1 MHHRVRGCTCGLKLM
16 IGRMEL
22 QTHGARKYPT
32 SALLRS
38 SAGLGWS
45 AISAELRSHGV
56 CETPAIVPQNVEL
69 CLAVAG
75 NDDGL
80 VIRTGA
86 GQRQETRPSTG
97 AIWLSPVGVGDNVI
111 TIKAPIPTT
120 LHLYLPAA
128 LFRRLAD
135 DFNLPEAP
143 PHSIRYVAGVR
154 DEVINQI
161 GLSIVSAMTN
171 ETAAGRMFVE
181 TASATLAARLLQTYC
196 DSGSSKSHEPTAH
209 RLDQARLR
217 RVLDY
222 ISMNIDKEITLAQL
236 AGVAGL
242 SVFHF
247 ARTFTRAMGVSPHRY
262 VSRTRLENAMA
273 DIAAGKLSL
282 AEIAFNAGFSSQ
294 ASFTRAFYRVSGLTP
309 GEYRTLRR

>member
-1 MHHRVRGCTCGLKLM
+1 
-16 IGRMEL
+16 MEL

-32 SALLRS
+32 SELLRS

-45 AISAELRSHGV
+45 TISAELRSHGV
-56 CETPAIVPQNVEL
+56 SETPAIVPQNVEL

-75 NDDGL
+75 NDEGL

-120 LHLYLPAA
+120 LHLYLPAT

-135 DFNLPEAP
+135 DFNLPESP
-143 PHSIRYVAGVR
+143 SRSIRYVAGVR
-154 DEVINQI
+154 DDVINQI
-161 GLSIVSAMTN
+161 GLSLIPAMAD

-181 TASATLAARLLQTYC
+181 TASATLAARLLQAYC
-196 DSGSSKSHEPTAH
+196 DSETSQSHEPTAH
-209 RLDQARLR
+209 RLDQIRLR

-222 ISMNIDKEITLAQL
+222 ISINIDKEITLAQL
-236 AGVAGL
+236 AAVAGL

-247 ARTFTRAMGVSPHRY
+247 ARTFTRAMGVSPYRY
-262 VSRTRLENAMA
+262 VSRMRLENAMA

-294 ASFTRAFYRVSGLTP
+294 ASFTRAFCRVTGLTP

>member
-1 MHHRVRGCTCGLKLM
+1 
-16 IGRMEL
+16 MEL

-56 CETPAIVPQNVEL
+56 SETPAIVPQDVEL

-75 NDDGL
+75 NDQGL

-86 GQRQETRPSTG
+86 RQCQETRPSTG
-97 AIWLSPVGVGDNVI
+97 SIWLSPVGVGDNVI

-128 LFRRLAD
+128 LFRKLAD

-143 PHSIRYVAGVR
+143 AHSIRYVAGVR
-154 DEVINQI
+154 DEVIHQI
-161 GLSIVSAMTN
+161 GLSIISAMTD
-171 ETAAGRMFVE
+171 ETAAGRIFVE
-181 TASATLAARLLQTYC
+181 TASATLAARLLQTYR
-196 DSGSSKSHEPTAH
+196 DSGSTKSHEPAAH
-209 RLDQARLR
+209 RLDQAKLR

-222 ISMNIDKEITLAQL
+222 ISTNIDKEITLAQL

-262 VSRTRLENAMA
+262 VSRMRLENAMA

-282 AEIAFNAGFSSQ
+282 AEIAFKAGFSSQ
-294 ASFTRAFYRVSGLTP
+294 ASFTRAFYRVNGLTP

>member
-1 MHHRVRGCTCGLKLM
+1 MV
-16 IGRMEL
+16 L
-22 QTHGARKYPT
+22 QTHGTIKYPT
-32 SALLRS
+32 SVLLRS

-56 CETPAIVPQNVEL
+56 SETPAIVPQNVEL
-69 CLAVAG
+69 CLAIAG
-75 NDDGL
+75 NDEGL

-135 DFNLPEAP
+135 DFNLPGAP
-143 PHSIRYVAGVR
+143 PHTIRYVAGVR

-161 GLSIVSAMTN
+161 GLSIISAMTN

-181 TASATLAARLLQTYC
+181 TASATLAARLLQIYR
-196 DSGSSKSHEPTAH
+196 DSGSSKSYEPTAH

-222 ISMNIDKEITLAQL
+222 ISTNIDKEITLAQL
-236 AGVAGL
+236 AEVAGF

-247 ARTFTRAMGVSPHRY
+247 ARTFTRAMGVSPHSY
-262 VSRTRLENAMA
+262 VSRIRLENAMVE
-273 DIAAGKLSL
+273 IAAGKLSL

-294 ASFTRAFYRVSGLTP
+294 ASFTRAFYRVTGLTP

>member
-1 MHHRVRGCTCGLKLM
+1 
-16 IGRMEL
+16 MEL

-32 SALLRS
+32 SELLRS

-56 CETPAIVPQNVEL
+56 SETPAIVPQNVEL

-75 NDDGL
+75 NDEGL

-120 LHLYLPAA
+120 LHLYLPAT
-128 LFRRLAD
+128 LFRKLAD
-135 DFNLPEAP
+135 DFNLPETP

-161 GLSIVSAMTN
+161 GLSLISAMTD
-171 ETAAGRMFVE
+171 ETAAGRLFVE
-181 TASATLAARLLQTYC
+181 TASATLAARLLQAYC
-196 DSGSSKSHEPTAH
+196 DSESSKSYEPTAH
-209 RLDQARLR
+209 RLDQTRLR

-236 AGVAGL
+236 AAVAGL

-262 VSRTRLENAMA
+262 VSRMRLENAMA

-294 ASFTRAFYRVSGLTP
+294 ASFTRAFYRVTGMTP

>member
-1 MHHRVRGCTCGLKLM
+1 
-16 IGRMEL
+16 MEL

-32 SALLRS
+32 SELLRS

-45 AISAELRSHGV
+45 AISAELRSHGTS
-56 CETPAIVPQNVEL
+56 ETPVIVPQNVEL
-69 CLAVAG
+69 CLSVAG
-75 NDDGL
+75 NDEGL

-97 AIWLSPVGVGDNVI
+97 TIWLSPVGVGDNVI
-111 TIKAPIPTT
+111 TIEVPIPTT
-120 LHLYLPAA
+120 LHLYLPAT

-135 DFNLPEAP
+135 DFNLPQTP
-143 PHSIRYVAGVR
+143 SHSIRYAAGIR

-161 GLSIVSAMTN
+161 GLSIVSAMTD

-181 TASATLAARLLQTYC
+181 TAAATLAARLLQAYC
-196 DSGSSKSHEPTAH
+196 DSGSSKSCEPNAH

-217 RVLDY
+217 RTLDY
-222 ISMNIDKEITLAQL
+222 ISMNIDKEITLGQL

-262 VSRTRLENAMA
+262 VSRMRLENAMA

-282 AEIAFNAGFSSQ
+282 AQIAFNAGFSSQ
-294 ASFTRAFYRVSGLTP
+294 ASFTRAFYRVTGLTP
-309 GEYRTLRR
+309 GEYRTLRQ

>member
-1 MHHRVRGCTCGLKLM
+1 
-16 IGRMEL
+16 MEL

-32 SALLRS
+32 SVLLRS

-56 CETPAIVPQNVEL
+56 SETPAIVPQNVEL

-75 NDDGL
+75 NDEGL

-120 LHLYLPAA
+120 LHLHLRAA

-135 DFNLPEAP
+135 DFNLPGAP

-161 GLSIVSAMTN
+161 GLSIISAMTN

-196 DSGSSKSHEPTAH
+196 DSGSSRSYEPTAH

-247 ARTFTRAMGVSPHRY
+247 ARTFTRAMGVSPYRY
-262 VSRTRLENAMA
+262 VSRMRLDNAMA
-273 DIAAGKLSL
+273 QIAAGKLPL
-282 AEIAFNAGFSSQ
+282 AEIALNAGFSSQ

-309 GEYRTLRR
+309 GEYRTLR

>member
-1 MHHRVRGCTCGLKLM
+1 
-16 IGRMEL
+16 MEL
-22 QTHGARKYPT
+22 QTPGARKYPT
-32 SALLRS
+32 SVLLRS

-56 CETPAIVPQNVEL
+56 SETPAIVPQNVES

-75 NDDGL
+75 NDEGL

-128 LFRRLAD
+128 LSRRLAG
-135 DFNLPEAP
+135 DFNLPGAP
-143 PHSIRYVAGVR
+143 PHSNRYVGGVR
-154 DEVINQI
+154 DEVINQT
-161 GLSIVSAMTN
+161 GLSIISAMTN

-181 TASATLAARLLQTYC
+181 TASATLAARLLQAYC
-196 DSGSSKSHEPTAH
+196 DSGSSKSYEPTAH

-222 ISMNIDKEITLAQL
+222 ISMNLDEEITLAQL

-262 VSRTRLENAMA
+262 VSRMRLENAMA
-273 DIAAGKLSL
+273 EIAAGKLSL
-282 AEIAFNAGFSSQ
+282 AEIALNAGFSSQ
-294 ASFTRAFYRVSGLTP
+294 ASFTRAFYRLSGLTP
-309 GEYRTLRR
+309 GEYRTLR

>member
-1 MHHRVRGCTCGLKLM
+1 
-16 IGRMEL
+16 MEL

-32 SALLRS
+32 SVLMRS

-45 AISAELRSHGV
+45 AISAELRSHGAS
-56 CETPAIVPQNVEL
+56 ETPAIVPQNVEL
-69 CLAVAG
+69 CLTVAG
-75 NDDGL
+75 NDEGL
-80 VIRTGA
+80 VVRTGA

-111 TIKAPIPTT
+111 TIKASIPTT

-135 DFNLPEAP
+135 DFNLPGAP
-143 PHSIRYVAGVR
+143 AHSIRYVAGVR

-161 GLSIVSAMTN
+161 GLSIIPAMTN

-196 DSGSSKSHEPTAH
+196 DTGTSRSYEPTAH

-262 VSRTRLENAMA
+262 VSRMRLGNAMA
-273 DIAAGKLSL
+273 EIAAGKLSL
-282 AEIAFNAGFSSQ
+282 AEIALNAGFSSQ

-309 GEYRTLRR
+309 GEYRTLR

>member
-1 MHHRVRGCTCGLKLM
+1 MF
-16 IGRMEL
+16 
-22 QTHGARKYPT
+22 
-32 SALLRS
+32 
-38 SAGLGWS
+38 
-45 AISAELRSHGV
+45 AELRSHGV
-56 CETPAIVPQNVEL
+56 SETPAVVPQNVEL
-69 CLAVAG
+69 CLTVAG
-75 NDDGL
+75 NDEGL

-86 GQRQETRPSTG
+86 GQRQETGPSTG

-128 LFRRLAD
+128 QFRRLAD
-135 DFNLPEAP
+135 DFNLPGAP
-143 PHSIRYVAGVR
+143 AHSIRYVAGVQ

-161 GLSIVSAMTN
+161 GLSIISAMTN
-171 ETAAGRMFVE
+171 ETATGRMFVE

-196 DSGSSKSHEPTAH
+196 DSGGSKSYEPTAH

-236 AGVAGL
+236 AEVAGL

-247 ARTFTRAMGVSPHRY
+247 ARTFTRAAGVSPHRY
-262 VSRTRLENAMA
+262 VSRMRLENAMA
-273 DIAAGKLSL
+273 EIAAGKLSL
-282 AEIAFNAGFSSQ
+282 GACPRN
-294 ASFTRAFYRVSGLTP
+294 RVFLDDGW
-309 GEYRTLRR
+309 RV

>member
-1 MHHRVRGCTCGLKLM
+1 
-16 IGRMEL
+16 
-22 QTHGARKYPT
+22 
-32 SALLRS
+32 
-38 SAGLGWS
+38 
-45 AISAELRSHGV
+45 
-56 CETPAIVPQNVEL
+56 
-69 CLAVAG
+69 
-75 NDDGL
+75 

-86 GQRQETRPSTG
+86 GQCQEARPSTG

-135 DFNLPEAP
+135 DFNLPAAP
-143 PHSIRYVAGVR
+143 FRSIRYVAGVR

-161 GLSIVSAMTN
+161 GLSIISAMTA
-171 ETAAGRMFVE
+171 ETAAERLFVE

-196 DSGSSKSHEPTAH
+196 DSGSCKSYEPTAH

-217 RVLDY
+217 RVLDC
-222 ISMNIDKEITLAQL
+222 ISTNIDKEITLAQL
-236 AGVAGL
+236 AGVASL

-262 VSRTRLENAMA
+262 VSRIRLENAMA

-294 ASFTRAFYRVSGLTP
+294 ASFTRAFYRVRGLTP
-309 GEYRTLRR
+309 GKYRTLRRQRATAQIIRTR